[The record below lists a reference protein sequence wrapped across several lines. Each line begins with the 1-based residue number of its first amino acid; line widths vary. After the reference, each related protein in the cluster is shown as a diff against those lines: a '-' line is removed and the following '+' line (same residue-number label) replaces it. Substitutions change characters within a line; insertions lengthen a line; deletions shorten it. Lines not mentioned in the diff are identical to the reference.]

1 LCEIL
6 IENELQESKEECIKA
21 YQKSSD
27 ISKDFSD
34 FNPIKLSTALNF
46 SIFYYDIMNSPET
59 ASKIAKF
66 AFDSAISRIENVTD
80 EDYKETTQ
88 ILQLLKE
95 KLTFWSSENEIKEEE
110 YSYEQE

>member
-6 IENELQESKEECIKA
+6 IEVDLQESKEECIKS
-21 YQKSSD
+21 YQKSLD
-27 ISKDFSD
+27 ISRDFSD

-66 AFDSAISRIENVTD
+66 AFDSAISRIENVT

-110 YSYEQE
+110 YSYEHE